1 MMAGKP
7 MGKSFC
13 GRVLAAFASLAP
25 AHPAGVPIR
34 EVGYA
39 VDIDAGAAAARRLRK
54 TICDL
59 KARGKLRHVGV
70 GRYLPAVAPD
80 PLALKNNMEDGRARM
95 WRALRLAHKRGNGVR
110 IEEMARLAAVG
121 PTYAKEFLR
130 TLCRRGIVARV
141 GRTLPAV
148 YRMVQDPV
156 EMPELDETAKR
167 LRRMRRQRALA
178 EIDAARAAL
187 ERAAKALKGA
197 NDEDES
203 AAV

>member
-1 MMAGKP
+1 
-7 MGKSFC
+7 MGESFC
-13 GRVLAAFASLAP
+13 GRVLAAFAGLAP

-59 KARGKLRHVGV
+59 KARGRLRHVGP
-70 GRYLPAVAPD
+70 GLYLPAVPAAAGGRPD
-80 PLALKNNMEDGRARM
+80 GDDDGRARM
-95 WRALRLAHKRGNGVR
+95 WRALRLAHKRGNGVH
-110 IEEMARLAAVG
+110 IDDLARLADVG
-121 PTYAKEFLR
+121 PTYAKEFLN
-130 TLCRRGIVARV
+130 TLCRRGIVARI

-156 EMPELDETAKR
+156 EMPELNETAKR

-187 ERAAKALKGA
+187 ERAAGILEEGD
-197 NDEDES
+197 DETDE
-203 AAV
+203 